1 MKYYEEFEQLSKEQ
15 LIYLISELDNS
26 QFLISEVCVDES
38 KMHISSNN
46 AVRKIREYIYH
57 IPYRHN
63 VEELKAY
70 IDVKMGKISELEFL
84 RIIGLED

>member
-1 MKYYEEFEQLSKEQ
+1 MKYYEDFEQLSKEQ

-38 KMHISSNN
+38 KMHISSDK
-46 AVRKIREYIYH
+46 AVRKIREYIYYV
-57 IPYRHN
+57 PYRHN
-63 VEELKAY
+63 IEHLKAY
-70 IDVKMGKISELEFL
+70 IDVKIGKISELEFL